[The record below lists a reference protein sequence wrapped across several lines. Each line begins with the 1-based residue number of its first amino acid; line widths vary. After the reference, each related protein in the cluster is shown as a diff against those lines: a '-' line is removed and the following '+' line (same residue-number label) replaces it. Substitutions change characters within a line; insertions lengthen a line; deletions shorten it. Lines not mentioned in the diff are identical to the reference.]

1 MALTPEEGVMVMLIG
16 IIIVAG
22 IWLTVLTYL
31 VFSTKKQLKRAQERL
46 KVDRDYVV
54 LSAKKEMKVAKE
66 EMTGKKDEAE
76 DLADLELET
85 EEQVEGE
92 DKPE

>member
-22 IWLTVLTYL
+22 IWLTVLTYM
-31 VFSTKKQLKRAQERL
+31 VFSTKKQLKSAQERL

-66 EMTGKKDEAE
+66 EMKGIKDEPE
-76 DLADLELET
+76 DLADLELGL

-92 DKPE
+92 EKPE